1 MKTLLHSKLYLLAL
15 FTSALIITSCSPG
28 IMLSSSWKNRD
39 AKVKS
44 SPTIMVLALGKP
56 NSAARRDF
64 ENNMVER
71 LKKEGFKAVPASDY
85 FEPGVTKMDSAG
97 LVSILRKNNIDMLLA
112 NAVRSI
118 TENDR
123 FIPGAVQGSTTDI
136 PVGAYAGSTYYSGA
150 YIGYV
155 GYNYYNYYSAYQ
167 TIDAPPVS
175 GTTVTDVTVIIE
187 SNLYE
192 VATPLLIWHGES
204 KAYTKE
210 PSKSLI
216 NEFSK
221 NVISDIKKN
230 NLLIK

>member
-1 MKTLLHSKLYLLAL
+1 
-15 FTSALIITSCSPG
+15 
-28 IMLSSSWKNRD
+28 MLSSSWKNRD

-85 FEPGVTKMDSAG
+85 FEPGVTKMDSAV